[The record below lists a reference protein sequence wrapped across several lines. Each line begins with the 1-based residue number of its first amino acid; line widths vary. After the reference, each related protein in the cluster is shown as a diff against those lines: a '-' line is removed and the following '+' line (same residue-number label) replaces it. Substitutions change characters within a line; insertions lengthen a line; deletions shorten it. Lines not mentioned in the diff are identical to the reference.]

1 MCGMYRFISAQEKD
15 YPVQQL
21 CSVLGAT
28 RSSYYEY
35 RKGKTYATSA
45 VEQVE
50 AEQVLELF
58 SFHRRRYGSRR
69 MAKALQQKG
78 IPIGRFKVRR
88 LMRDQSLKAIQPKS
102 FVPKTTNSKHTLGY
116 APNVVAEVGF
126 PCGPNAVYVGDITYL
141 PTTYG
146 QWLYLNV
153 WIDLFSRSVVG
164 WKVDTHMEESL
175 VVGSLKQAMHKRSPD
190 KGLIVHPD
198 RGGQYA
204 GAEFKEALAKHHCIQ
219 SMSGADNP
227 YDNAYAESF
236 FSRFKAELLEKGA
249 FENVADATTEI
260 FNYIEMYYNTHRLHS
275 GLGYASPAQYEEQYY
290 RTMLPG
296 NEAERDA
303 FVKC

>member
-1 MCGMYRFISAQEKD
+1 MCEMYQFISAQGKN
-15 YPVQQL
+15 YPVLQL
-21 CSVLGAT
+21 CNVLGAT
-28 RSSYYEY
+28 RSSYYAY
-35 RKGKTYATSA
+35 RNGKTYATSP
-45 VEQVE
+45 VEQ
-50 AEQVLELF
+50 AEVKQVCELF
-58 SFHRRRYGSRR
+58 SLHRRRYGSRR
-69 MAKALQQKG
+69 IAKALQQKG
-78 IPIGRFKVRR
+78 VEIGRFKVRR
-88 LMRDQSLKAIQPKS
+88 LMSDQSLRAIQPKS
-102 FVPKTTNSKHTLGY
+102 FVPKTTNSKHKLGY
-116 APNVVAEVGF
+116 APNVLAEVGF
-126 PCGPNAVYVGDITYL
+126 PSGPNEVYVGDITYL

-175 VVGSLKQAMHKRSPD
+175 VVDSLKQAVHKRSPD
-190 KGLIVHPD
+190 KGLIIHSD

-204 GAEFKEALAKHHCIQ
+204 GTAFKEALSKHHCIQ

-260 FNYIEMYYNTHRLHS
+260 FNYIEMYYNTQRLHS
-275 GLGYASPAQYEEQYY
+275 GLNYVSPAQYEDHYY
-290 RTMLPG
+290 RGVLLG

-303 FVKC
+303 VVKC

>member
-1 MCGMYRFISAQEKD
+1 MCEVYQFISSQEKD
-15 YPVQQL
+15 YPVRQL
-21 CSVLGAT
+21 CNVLGAN
-28 RSSYYEY
+28 RSCYYEY
-35 RKGKTYATSA
+35 RNGKTYATPPEELA
-45 VEQVE
+45 EVKQVC
-50 AEQVLELF
+50 ELF
-58 SFHRRRYGSRR
+58 SLHRRRYGSRR

-78 IPIGRFKVRR
+78 VEMGRFKVRR

-102 FVPKTTNSKHTLGY
+102 FVPKTTNSKHKLGY
-116 APNVVAEVGF
+116 APNVLAEVGF
-126 PCGPNAVYVGDITYL
+126 PSRPDEVYVGDITYL

-164 WKVDTHMEESL
+164 WKVDIHMEEAL
-175 VVGSLKQAMHKRSPD
+175 VEDSLKQAVHKRSPV
-190 KGLIVHPD
+190 KGLIIHSD

-204 GAEFKEALAKHHCIQ
+204 GAAFKDTLTKHHCIQ
-219 SMSGADNP
+219 SMSGADIP

-249 FENVADATTEI
+249 FENIADATTEI
-260 FNYIEMYYNTHRLHS
+260 FNYIEMYYNTNRLHS
-275 GLGYASPAQYEEQYY
+275 GLDYVSPAQYEEQYY
-290 RTMLPG
+290 KC

>member
-1 MCGMYRFISAQEKD
+1 MCEMYQFISAQVKD

-21 CSVLGAT
+21 CSVLGAS

-35 RKGKTYATSA
+35 RNGKTYATT
-45 VEQVE
+45 VEEQEESKQVC
-50 AEQVLELF
+50 ELF
-58 SFHRRRYGSRR
+58 SLHRRRYGSRR
-69 MAKALQQKG
+69 MAKALQQQG
-78 IPIGRFKVRR
+78 MEIGRFKVSR

-102 FVPKTTNSKHTLGY
+102 FVPKTTNSKHKLGY
-116 APNVVAEVGF
+116 APNVLAEVGF
-126 PCGPNAVYVGDITYL
+126 PSEPNAVYVGDITYL

-164 WKVDTHMEESL
+164 WKVDAHMEESL
-175 VVGSLKQAMHKRSPD
+175 VVDSLSLAVHKRSPG
-190 KGLIVHPD
+190 KGLIIHSD

-204 GAEFKEALAKHHCIQ
+204 GAAFKQELSKHHCIQ

-249 FENVADATTEI
+249 FENLADAKTEI
-260 FNYIEMYYNTHRLHS
+260 FSYIEMYYNTQRLHS
-275 GLGYASPAQYEEQYY
+275 GLDYAAPAQYEARYY
-290 RTMLPG
+290 DC
-296 NEAERDA
+296 NKAERDA

>member
-1 MCGMYRFISAQEKD
+1 MSELYLFISEQRKD
-15 YPVQQL
+15 YPVQEL
-21 CSVLGAT
+21 CSVLGAN

-35 RKGKTYATSA
+35 RNGKTYSTS
-45 VEQVE
+45 ETE
-50 AEQVLELF
+50 REERKQVLELF
-58 SFHRRRYGSRR
+58 SLHRRRYGSRR
-69 MAKALQQKG
+69 VTKALQQKG
-78 IPIGRFKVRR
+78 VEMGRFKVRR

-102 FVPKTTNSKHTLGY
+102 FVPKTTNSKHSLGY
-116 APNVVAEVGF
+116 APNVVAALDF
-126 PCGPNAVYVGDITYL
+126 PSQPNQIYVGDITYL
-141 PTTYG
+141 STTYG

-175 VVGSLKQAMHKRSPD
+175 VVDSLKQALHKRRPE
-190 KGLIVHPD
+190 KGLIIHSD

-204 GAEFKEALAKHHCIQ
+204 AAGFKEVLKKHNHIQ

-260 FNYIEMYYNTHRLHS
+260 FNYIEMYYNTQRLHS
-275 GLGYASPAQYEEQYY
+275 GLNYLSPAQYEKQYY
-290 RTMLPG
+290 GNIING
-296 NEAERDA
+296 NEVE
-303 FVKC
+303 